1 MKVYSKSWLGL
12 KFKNFHKIS
21 NEKLP
26 GKKFYDDFYDK
37 CFENYKEIA
46 NFPKSWLLEKEIDS
60 KNLNDVIE
68 EYKCKK
74 VLSLASG
81 LGVIE
86 HNLKIINPELDIFC
100 NDLSKNISWAF
111 DNSLKVKHIDLEDYL
126 DFDFDIIYVNGLDY
140 ALEDNEYLSFLK
152 MVSELKSKIIMISC
166 IVFPEDLSLKN
177 KIGHFLKGL
186 FGWQFWGI
194 LRSKKQHISFFEQ
207 SNLKPFKHNI
217 SSSNN
222 TNIFLLKKK
231 ND

>member
-74 VLSLASG
+74 V
-81 LGVIE
+81 
-86 HNLKIINPELDIFC
+86 H
-100 NDLSKNISWAF
+100 
-111 DNSLKVKHIDLEDYL
+111 
-126 DFDFDIIYVNGLDY
+126 
-140 ALEDNEYLSFLK
+140 
-152 MVSELKSKIIMISC
+152 
-166 IVFPEDLSLKN
+166 
-177 KIGHFLKGL
+177 KGL
-186 FGWQFWGI
+186 
-194 LRSKKQHISFFEQ
+194 R
-207 SNLKPFKHNI
+207 
-217 SSSNN
+217 
-222 TNIFLLKKK
+222 
-231 ND
+231 